1 MFSQTSKPE
10 SEAPS
15 GDTRRTK
22 GASSVEPSVI
32 SADLK
37 VIGNLHSNGEL
48 HIMGKVEGD
57 IKSQSVTIGESAHV
71 KGAIS
76 AERVHVSGSVT
87 GQIHAPTVTVAK
99 TAKMVGDIVHQ
110 TLSIEAGAHIEGQCR
125 RLDSKKAEAPAPPP
139 LKTAQPEPA
148 AESVKKATVGVS

>member
-15 GDTRRTK
+15 GESRRGK
-22 GASSVEPSVI
+22 HASSAEPSVI

-37 VIGNLHSNGEL
+37 VIGNLHSKGEL
-48 HIMGKVEGD
+48 HIKGQVEGD
-57 IKSQSVTIGESAHV
+57 IKSQSVTIGEGAHV

-76 AERVHVSGSVT
+76 ADRVHISGSVT

-99 TAKMVGDIVHQ
+99 TAKMIGDIVHQ
-110 TLSIEAGAHIEGQCR
+110 TLSIEAGAHIEGQCL
-125 RLDSKKAEAPAPPP
+125 RLDSKKAETPTAPP

-148 AESVKKATVGVS
+148 AEPVKKAAVGAS